1 MAKIGE
7 IVNIPTGSYCNVTLD
22 SKERIAISHEQGKEG
37 RGGHLAVDRL
47 RFMGFSSET
56 VFRVGLD
63 TEAGRALVAHLD
75 AISPGSS
82 GSLLRRFVAS
92 VQDCRSVDEVIRR
105 CRRFHEAP
113 PQ

>member
-47 RFMGFSSET
+47 RLMGFSSET

-75 AISPGSS
+75 AASPPTS
-82 GSLLRRFVAS
+82 GPLLRRFVAS
-92 VQDCRSVDEVIRR
+92 LQDCRSVDEVITR
-105 CRRFHEAP
+105 CRRFQEAQP
-113 PQ
+113 